1 MEKILDP
8 LIEGVNSGNYLVI
21 AFIVVLT
28 ILFNLEKIS
37 NFLDSRNKV
46 KIKFIEEAIKNPNVD
61 GKTKLHLES
70 LIEIEYFKSITG
82 IYLEKEIRE
91 KLIQA
96 HLKTNGELKFK
107 HFKRAVPF
115 LTYTDSTLSIEL
127 GFWRKLEFIY
137 NLIFGI
143 IMVLMGLVSGMLPV
157 LSPETTPTN
166 ILLALCIAVALVSF
180 GFLMLMQCVPM
191 LSARHV
197 REVLNNNNQEPDKSQ
212 QELKS

>member
-115 LTYTDSTLSIEL
+115 LKYTESTLSIEL
-127 GFWRKLEFIY
+127 GFWRNLEFLY
-137 NLIFGI
+137 NLVFGV
-143 IMVLMGLVSGMLPV
+143 IMILMGILSGILPV
-157 LSPETTPTN
+157 LSSETTSTN
-166 ILLALCIAVALVSF
+166 ILLALSMAVVLVGF
-180 GFLMLMQCVPM
+180 GFLMLMQCVPVI
-191 LSARHV
+191 SARYV
-197 REVLNNNNQEPDKSQ
+197 REALNTNNQVSSQ
-212 QELKS
+212 EHQ

>member
-1 MEKILDP
+1 MFMEKILDL

-21 AFIVVLT
+21 AFIIVLT

-115 LTYTDSTLSIEL
+115 LKYTESTLFIEL
-127 GFWRKLEFIY
+127 GFWRNLEFLY
-137 NLIFGI
+137 NLVFGV
-143 IMVLMGLVSGMLPV
+143 IMILMGILSGILPV
-157 LSPETTPTN
+157 LSSETTSTN
-166 ILLALCIAVALVSF
+166 ILLALSMAVVLVGF
-180 GFLMLMQCVPM
+180 GFLMLMQCVPVI
-191 LSARHV
+191 SARYV
-197 REVLNNNNQEPDKSQ
+197 REALNTNNQVSSQ
-212 QELKS
+212 EHQ